1 MWTLGL
7 GSLGYLGMTYGLL
20 GATLGNLGSS
30 WGHLGAILRGL
41 EGCLG
46 HPGAI
51 LGLSWENMGATWVQD
66 HLAKIL
72 KSLSLGACA
81 VKTLAC
87 QHTSAHATPCKMEN
101 VDFTMVL

>member
-1 MWTLGL
+1 MGL

-20 GATLGNLGSS
+20 GATSSNLGLS

-51 LGLSWENMGATWVQD
+51 LGLSWKNMGATWVQG
-66 HLAKIL
+66 HPAEML

-87 QHTSAHATPCKMEN
+87 QHTSAHATPYKMEH
-101 VDFTMVL
+101 VDFT

>member
-1 MWTLGL
+1 MLGL

-51 LGLSWENMGATWVQD
+51 FGLYWENMGATWAHG
-66 HLAKIL
+66 HLVEMQ
-72 KSLSLGACA
+72 KSFSRGAGA
-81 VKTLAC
+81 AKTLAC
-87 QHTSAHATPCKMEN
+87 QHTSAHTKPCKMEN
-101 VDFTMVL
+101 VDFTQVL

>member
-1 MWTLGL
+1 MGL
-7 GSLGYLGMTYGLL
+7 GSLGYHGMTYGLL

-46 HPGAI
+46 HPGVT
-51 LGLSWENMGATWVQD
+51 LGLSWENMGAIWAQG
-66 HLAKIL
+66 HLAEML
-72 KSLSLGACA
+72 KSLSLGARA
-81 VKTLAC
+81 AKTLAC

-101 VDFTMVL
+101 VDFTYVL